1 MRREQF
7 RASEG
12 DALALFE
19 RAHHVHLAAVLPN
32 GAPLY
37 RALHAVI
44 VRGQLAFHAAPIGEK
59 MEVEDRAVVVSA
71 FEPVAQ
77 IPSYFLDPERAC
89 PATTLY
95 RSAQAHGVLRSIEE
109 PAFRAEV
116 LARLMERFQPEG
128 RHTPIEADSPLYK
141 KAIAGLFL
149 GAVPLDRVD
158 GKDKLMQN
166 RTAADRAQVIAC
178 LWRRGDPGDVAA
190 IEAIRA
196 ANPADPT
203 PSLLAFERGIELR
216 VSLRPGD
223 AEAVAALVADTYWN
237 DRFSPSELARATR
250 GSAWVGAVDAEG
262 RLCASARAI
271 SDGAKHA
278 WIYDVFVA
286 EAVRG
291 TGLGERL
298 MRLLLDHPEV
308 RGVRFAHLGTRD
320 AQAFYVR
327 LGFVNA
333 AEIARP
339 YSSTVMVRD
348 RDGSSGGAG

>member
-7 RASEG
+7 RASSE

-37 RALHAVI
+37 RALHGVV
-44 VRGQLAFHAAPIGEK
+44 VRGHLAFHAAPIGEK
-59 MEVEDRAVVVSA
+59 LEVAERAVVMSA

-77 IPSYFLDPERAC
+77 IPSWFLDPERAC

-95 RSAQAHGVLRSIEE
+95 RSAQAHGVLREIEE

-116 LARLMERFQPEG
+116 LARLMAKFQPEG
-128 RHTPIEADSPLYK
+128 GYTPIEAESPLYK

-149 GAVPLDRVD
+149 GAIPLDRVD

-166 RTAADRAQVIAC
+166 RSARDRARVIEC
-178 LWRRGDPGDVAA
+178 LWRRGAHGDVAA

-196 ANPADPT
+196 ACPADPT
-203 PSLLAFERGIELR
+203 PSWLAFERGIELR
-216 VSLRPGD
+216 VALRPGD
-223 AEAVAALVADTYWN
+223 AEAAAALLADAYWN
-237 DRFSPSELARATR
+237 DRFSPGELARAAR

-262 RLCASARAI
+262 RLCATARAI

-286 EAVRG
+286 EAARG

-308 RGVRFAHLGTRD
+308 RGARFAHLGTRD
-320 AQAFYVR
+320 AQAFYAK
-327 LGFVNA
+327 LGFSPA
-333 AEIARP
+333 SEIARP

-348 RDGSSGGAG
+348 RDGVPAAG